1 MLELG
6 GAESMENRKIENTKR
21 LKQVAIDADIHK
33 EFKVQVAKEGRSIKE
48 SVESLM
54 KEYLEGV

>member
-1 MLELG
+1 
-6 GAESMENRKIENTKR
+6 MENRKIENTKR
-21 LKQVAIDADIHK
+21 LKQVAVDADIHK